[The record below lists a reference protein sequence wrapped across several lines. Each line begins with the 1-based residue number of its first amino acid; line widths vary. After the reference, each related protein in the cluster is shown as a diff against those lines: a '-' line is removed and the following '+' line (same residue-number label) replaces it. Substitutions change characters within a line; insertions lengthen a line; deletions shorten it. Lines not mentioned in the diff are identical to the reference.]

1 METKNEEYR
10 SKLQTLMSECRKVI
24 ALGIIDP
31 SDRPEFMKDPNGLEC
46 MIGQMKDLL
55 MDNGDPEVTMDDIR
69 EVESELIKIFGEYIP
84 GIETKSGEAVYE
96 EFRCPEKILRA
107 HLEGCSYTCSL
118 TEAAKMLIQAYGYN
132 RKTKMDFN
140 MAKYLRES
148 NLYGMRKIGKE
159 DFLKKLNED
168 PFRLVGNYPF
178 SPVTPRTEEFFVD
191 YVLSRMDARS
201 LRDGDPYVE
210 SADEKM
216 ISLDNGHKI
225 IFNWLDDKVEEY
237 YVYPNHN
244 VDILILKTIHSSQGR
259 VDYIRYAVFIGEQG
273 QLELDGFKESETDFS
288 PENNPE
294 DVVTCR
300 FYAWAYKFLTT
311 GVNPWKSMEDY
322 IPLCYVFKDMVSAKL
337 NGLKPVFEIDRTSI
351 NFERPSIEGVELSEF
366 PANDCVTYIARGKK
380 LEEKTKVI
388 DTEVDFQ
395 IKKSSS
401 GRIPSKMTM
410 AKVAKHLLLDLGKRS
425 GAFCIKDS
433 SGNETQ
439 WDMGRNGTEY
449 TLIEKGPE
457 GQNVLVFDLFQGKMV
472 VKECS
477 FR

>member
-118 TEAAKMLIQAYGYN
+118 TEAAKMLIQTYGYN

-178 SPVTPRTEEFFVD
+178 SPVTPRTE
-191 YVLSRMDARS
+191 
-201 LRDGDPYVE
+201 
-210 SADEKM
+210 
-216 ISLDNGHKI
+216 
-225 IFNWLDDKVEEY
+225 
-237 YVYPNHN
+237 
-244 VDILILKTIHSSQGR
+244 
-259 VDYIRYAVFIGEQG
+259 
-273 QLELDGFKESETDFS
+273 
-288 PENNPE
+288 
-294 DVVTCR
+294 
-300 FYAWAYKFLTT
+300 
-311 GVNPWKSMEDY
+311 
-322 IPLCYVFKDMVSAKL
+322 
-337 NGLKPVFEIDRTSI
+337 
-351 NFERPSIEGVELSEF
+351 
-366 PANDCVTYIARGKK
+366 
-380 LEEKTKVI
+380 
-388 DTEVDFQ
+388 
-395 IKKSSS
+395 
-401 GRIPSKMTM
+401 
-410 AKVAKHLLLDLGKRS
+410 
-425 GAFCIKDS
+425 
-433 SGNETQ
+433 
-439 WDMGRNGTEY
+439 
-449 TLIEKGPE
+449 
-457 GQNVLVFDLFQGKMV
+457 
-472 VKECS
+472 
-477 FR
+477 